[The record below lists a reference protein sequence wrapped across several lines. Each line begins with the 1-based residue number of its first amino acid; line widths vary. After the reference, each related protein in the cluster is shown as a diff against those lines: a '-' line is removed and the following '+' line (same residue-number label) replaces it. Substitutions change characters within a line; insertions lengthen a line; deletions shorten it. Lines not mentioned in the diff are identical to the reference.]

1 LQARVPVDNDQ
12 RTEGAP
18 ATRRLTREKIAL
30 TLAQDILRDVAAQ
43 QLQPGDRLQSEADML
58 THYGVARSSLRE
70 GLRIL
75 EVLGLIDIRTGPGGG
90 PVVRQ
95 VSARDFARTSSF
107 YLQANGMTMRELVQ
121 ARLDLEPMLVANA
134 ARRRDP
140 AIVERLRAANERAA
154 AHLLADD
161 ASWADAS
168 LDFHRVVT
176 GFSGNR
182 VLDFLAGALSEIYQ
196 TRLKAAV
203 VPMEGREGVHA
214 THTAIAAAI
223 AAGKPDKAERLMR
236 AHMTDYAASVAE
248 RYPRVMDTVIDW
260 A

>member
-1 LQARVPVDNDQ
+1 M
-12 RTEGAP
+12 
-18 ATRRLTREKIAL
+18 TRRLAREKIAL
-30 TLAQDILRDVAAQ
+30 SLAQDILADVAAQ
-43 QLQPGDRLQSEADML
+43 QLQPGDRLQSEAEML

-95 VSARDFARTSSF
+95 VSTRDFARTSSF

-140 AIVERLRAANERAA
+140 ELVERLRAANKRASD
-154 AHLLADD
+154 HLLADD
-161 ASWADAS
+161 PSWADAS

-203 VPMEGREGVHA
+203 VPMEGREAVHA

-223 AAGKPDKAERLMR
+223 AAGQPKKAERLMR
-236 AHMTDYAASVAE
+236 AHMADYAESVA
-248 RYPRVMDTVIDW
+248 RRHPHVMETVIDW